1 LKNQDELIDM
11 TFNNKRGYKKGNY
24 YTIYIW
30 NQGKRPS
37 SPDEPVC
44 HYYEFWH
51 YYTCILKLA
60 EDDKTGCIEIIGF
73 DGWSVSDVQFL
84 NKVLWK
90 IDGRITFPSKGTLYF
105 SRAKIGLHLYDVKTK
120 EKWDRNLSIIAE
132 VVPNKKKT
140 RYIGSK
146 SDFGLALLSA
156 LDEHY
161 GIDF

>member
-1 LKNQDELIDM
+1 MKNQDELIDM
-11 TFNNKRGYKKGNY
+11 TFNNKRGYRKGNY
-24 YTIYIW
+24 YTKYIW

-51 YYTCILKLA
+51 YYTCILKLT
-60 EDDKTGCIEIIGF
+60 EDTKSGGMEIIGF

-84 NKVLWK
+84 NKVIWN
-90 IDGRITFPSKGTLYF
+90 INDRITFPSKGTLYF
-105 SRAKIGLHLYDVKTK
+105 SRAKIGLHLYDTKTK
-120 EKWDRNLSIIAE
+120 EKWDRDLSIIIE
-132 VVPNKKKT
+132 QPHKKYKSKKK
-140 RYIGSK
+140 IAK
-146 SDFGLALLSA
+146 ILLSA